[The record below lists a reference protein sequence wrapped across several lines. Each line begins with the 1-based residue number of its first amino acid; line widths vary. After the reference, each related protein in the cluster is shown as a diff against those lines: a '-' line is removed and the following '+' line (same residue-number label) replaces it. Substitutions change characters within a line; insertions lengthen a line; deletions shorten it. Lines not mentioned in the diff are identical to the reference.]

1 MVGRLCANDEA
12 VRDLRVE
19 EKIVEIIYN
28 QVEAEALP
36 EEVEQCIAEWGPHL
50 NAVIRVASVKAF
62 QITLGTLVGIV
73 LLVLL
78 VASFIPDA
86 RAASEAGGGST

>member
-1 MVGRLCANDEA
+1 MTLGVPWGEGLGKDDLGRLGAHT
-12 VRDLRVE
+12 LLL
-19 EKIVEIIYN
+19 
-28 QVEAEALP
+28 QVEDEALP
-36 EEVEQCIAEWGPHL
+36 EEVEQFIAERVPDL

-62 QITLGTLVGIV
+62 PMTSGVLVGIV

-78 VASFIPDA
+78 VALFVPDT